1 MTATTSNRKV
11 YAAHAKQSRF
21 HRLVRQNTDVLFS
34 GGRGSGKTT
43 AGAIQAILEAVEYQP
58 GERGIVIAPTYQ
70 MLKDATMFEFFKWLP
85 RQYIANFNRTDHAL
99 TLTNGSEVVF
109 RSADNPDSLR
119 GPNRAWLWMDEA
131 RNLRTRD
138 AYDIASAQLRPTRKL
153 WITTTPGGIFHWL
166 YGLFYEDPL
175 PGTAAITVK
184 TFENT
189 YLPGEYAERL
199 RAQYTGAF
207 AAQELDA
214 EWVAF
219 EGRVYDN
226 FSLEEN
232 VSPAAEYNPDLSI
245 LWGLDDGYAHGDG
258 PGSAG
263 YHPRVVLF
271 GQIMP
276 DGALHIFAE
285 YYRTLIPDYQDTLTD
300 VLGWGY
306 PEPELAHVD
315 SSATMLRAALSL
327 RGIANIGATHDVSEG
342 IKNVRRLILDG
353 NGKRQLL
360 IHPRCINLVKEMQTL
375 RYDEGS
381 RQARGGEP
389 KPLKLDDHGPDALR
403 YMAWHLRLT

>member
-1 MTATTSNRKV
+1 MVATAPAKV
-11 YAAHAKQSRF
+11 YTAHAKQSRF
-21 HRLVRQNTDVLFS
+21 HHLVRRNTDVLFS

-85 RQYIANFNRTDHAL
+85 RQYVLNFNRTEHVL
-99 TLTNGSEVVF
+99 TMTNGSEVVF

-166 YGLFYEDPL
+166 YGLFYEEPL

-189 YLPGEYAERL
+189 YLPPEYAARL

-207 AAQELDA
+207 ASQELDA

-226 FSLEEN
+226 FDLAAN
-232 VSPAAEYNPDLSI
+232 VSPTAEYNPDLDVY
-245 LWGLDDGYAHGDG
+245 WGLDDGYAHGDG

-263 YHPRVVLF
+263 YHPRVFLL
-271 GQIMP
+271 GQITP
-276 DGALHIFAE
+276 TGGLHVFAE
-285 YYRTLIPDYQDTLTD
+285 FYHTLVPDYDISIQEALGAGYRRPTLS
-300 VLGWGY
+300 G
-306 PEPELAHVD
+306 VD
-315 SSATMLRAALSL
+315 SSATMLRAALSQHGL
-327 RGIANIGATHDVSEG
+327 TNIGATHPVSEG
-342 IKNVRRLILDG
+342 IKLVRQLILDG
-353 NGKRQLL
+353 NGVRRLL
-360 IHPRCINLVKEMQTL
+360 IHPRCKNLIREMQML
-375 RYDEGS
+375 RYDDAS
-381 RQARGGEP
+381 TQSRGGEP
-389 KPLKLDDHGPDALR
+389 KPLKLDDNGPDALR
-403 YMAWHLRLT
+403 YMAWPMRTRI